1 VDPPAGK
8 EAGVLVMMLEIESL
22 TVKYQSHIAL
32 DQVSFG
38 MNKGEMLAVV
48 GPNGAGKSTLIRAIS
63 GVLASNAGKMR
74 VNGANL
80 NGLSTQERA
89 RMLSVVPQAGQMG
102 GAFSVEQ
109 TVLLGRTAYM
119 GWLGQPCEDDMHKV
133 DLAIKR
139 ANLQD
144 FRDRRI
150 AELSGGERQR
160 VLLARA
166 LAQDTPIMLLDE
178 PTNHLD
184 MRHQVEFLDLI
195 RELAVE
201 EELTVLMAL
210 HDLNLVSVYADR
222 TILLHMGKIVAIG
235 VTRDVLTS
243 ENISKTYGVSVQ
255 VVSAPG
261 VDAPIILPRGKEQ

>member
-1 VDPPAGK
+1 V
-8 EAGVLVMMLEIESL
+8 
-22 TVKYQSHIAL
+22 AL
-32 DQVSFG
+32 NAVSFG
-38 MNKGEMLAVV
+38 VNKGERLAVV
-48 GPNGAGKSTLIRAIS
+48 GPNGAGKSTLIRALS
-63 GVLASNAGKMR
+63 GVLNARSGMMKIDG
-74 VNGANL
+74 VNL
-80 NGLSTQERA
+80 NGLSTQKRA
-89 RMLSVVPQAGQMG
+89 QLLSVVPQAGQLG

-119 GWLGQPCEDDMHKV
+119 GWLGQPCGDDLEKV
-133 DLAIKR
+133 ELAIQR
-139 ANLQD
+139 ANLID
-144 FRDRRI
+144 LKERRI

-184 MRHQVEFLDLI
+184 LRHQIEFLDLI
-195 RELAVE
+195 RELTVQ

-210 HDLNLVSVYADR
+210 HDLNLVSTYADR
-222 TILLHMGKIVAIG
+222 TVLLHEGSVVAMGDTK
-235 VTRDVLTS
+235 DVLTS
-243 ENISKTYGVSVQ
+243 DNISKTYGVRVQ